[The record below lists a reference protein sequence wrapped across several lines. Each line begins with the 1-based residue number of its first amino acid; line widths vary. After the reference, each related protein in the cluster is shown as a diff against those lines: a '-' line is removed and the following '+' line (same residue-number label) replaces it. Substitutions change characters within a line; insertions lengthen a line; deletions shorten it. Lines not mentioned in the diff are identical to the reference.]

1 MEGMTSDQLQRATY
15 KYVKATSE
23 RTERI
28 EKTTEATLELA
39 QKIATQEKYQERRP
53 LLEGVVK
60 EIPDE
65 PAKGLTAAAVRDLK
79 LLDYYPKTRISC
91 HQKVRLYWSRTRLI
105 HPPTRAETWSA
116 WLPLVFTVRICSAQS
131 RWHRYRMVV
140 HELAI
145 RSTSTPKAASFLR
158 KYANRYSSIRT
169 ARE

>member
-1 MEGMTSDQLQRATY
+1 MADMEGMTSDQLQRATY

-79 LLDYYPKTRISC
+79 SPEGKAEQR
-91 HQKVRLYWSRTRLI
+91 
-105 HPPTRAETWSA
+105 RA
-116 WLPLVFTVRICSAQS
+116 
-131 RWHRYRMVV
+131 
-140 HELAI
+140 
-145 RSTSTPKAASFLR
+145 AASSVEQRRAVSSSVELR
-158 KYANRYSSIRT
+158 RAASSCV
-169 ARE
+169 E